1 MSQFICALLTYSVI
15 CCSLAKSNEFVT
27 TSEFVKKQSEN
38 KLLANIVRNKNS
50 SKLSYLNSV
59 VSGNEKFD
67 RSDKQSRA
75 SDQRLESE
83 SKDNS
88 SCCGSK
94 YGSNSSMRPDSY
106 YSRIPVENNRYPIK
120 FDERLPVDRY
130 GWQTQGP
137 PAGSTKRPEGGSY
150 SGGVFYEGS
159 IIGDSIRFGS
169 RPNYGSESSR
179 KPSGYDSSVSGEYGY
194 VNNGGYSFSRPTSYG
209 GSVSGGGGYG
219 ISGTFANGEEFGPVE
234 PNHSGGHAPSHP
246 NIQAQKAVALKALA
260 GVALIGAAAALATN
274 PVLLPLGVVSGR
286 RKRSNVKDKDAYM
299 NYILANLKSNITK
312 KDENGSETSLTPP
325 CIARFICEIQWNY
338 WFNHRKDIDF
348 FIGKLALERQLN
360 NLLLNNISKELEN
373 VRIKKLLKTATIIG
387 SNGGN
392 CNVLTCTLIKNKNL
406 KIYQFLNFR
415 VYKKIVF

>member
-27 TSEFVKKQSEN
+27 SSEFVKKQSEN
-38 KLLANIVRNKNS
+38 KSLANIVRNKNS
-50 SKLSYLNSV
+50 SKSYLNSI

-67 RSDKQSRA
+67 RLDKQSRA
-75 SDQRLESE
+75 SDQRSE
-83 SKDNS
+83 SKGS

-120 FDERLPVDRY
+120 FDERLPIDRY
-130 GWQTQGP
+130 GWQTQGSS
-137 PAGSTKRPEGGSY
+137 AGSTKRPGS
-150 SGGVFYEGS
+150 VFYEGS

-179 KPSGYDSSVSGEYGY
+179 KPNGYDSSVSGEYGY
-194 VNNGGYSFSRPTSYG
+194 VNNGYGGYSFNRPTNYG
-209 GSVSGGGGYG
+209 GSGSSYG

-234 PNHSGGHAPSHP
+234 PNHPEGHAPSHP

-286 RKRSNVKDKDAYM
+286 RKRSSVKDKDAYM

-312 KDENGSETSLTPP
+312 KENGNETSLTPP
-325 CIARFICEIQWNY
+325 CIARFTCEIQWNY
-338 WFNHRKDIDF
+338 WFNHRKDVDF

-392 CNVLTCTLIKNKNL
+392 CNILTCTLIKNKKAKNL
-406 KIYQFLNFR
+406 SIFKF
-415 VYKKIVF
+415 

>member
-1 MSQFICALLTYSVI
+1 MSQFVCVLLTYTVI

-50 SKLSYLNSV
+50 SKSYLNSV

-67 RSDKQSRA
+67 RLDKQSRA

-83 SKDNS
+83 SKGSS

-137 PAGSTKRPEGGSY
+137 PGGSTKKPGGGS
-150 SGGVFYEGS
+150 VFYEGS
-159 IIGDSIRFGS
+159 IIGDSIKFDS

-194 VNNGGYSFSRPTSYG
+194 VNNGYGGYSFSRPTSYG
-209 GSVSGGGGYG
+209 GSVSGGSSYG

-234 PNHSGGHAPSHP
+234 PNHSGGHVPSHP

-299 NYILANLKSNITK
+299 NYILANLKNNITK
-312 KDENGSETSLTPP
+312 KDENGSETSLTPS
-325 CIARFICEIQWNY
+325 CIARFTCEIQWNY
-338 WFNHRKDIDF
+338 WFNHRKDVDF

-392 CNVLTCTLIKNKNL
+392 CNILTCTLIKNKKPKNL
-406 KIYQFLNFR
+406 SIFKF
-415 VYKKIVF
+415 

>member
-50 SKLSYLNSV
+50 SKSYLNSV

-67 RSDKQSRA
+67 RLDKQSRA
-75 SDQRLESE
+75 SDQRLKSV
-83 SKDNS
+83 SKDS

-137 PAGSTKRPEGGSY
+137 SAGSTRRPGS
-150 SGGVFYEGS
+150 VFYEGS
-159 IIGDSIRFGS
+159 IIGDRFGS

-179 KPSGYDSSVSGEYGY
+179 KPNGYDSSVSGEYGY
-194 VNNGGYSFSRPTSYG
+194 VNNGYGGYSFNRPTSYG
-209 GSVSGGGGYG
+209 GSVSGGGSYG

-234 PNHSGGHAPSHP
+234 PNHPEGHAPSHP

-312 KDENGSETSLTPP
+312 KENGNETSLTPS
-325 CIARFICEIQWNY
+325 CIARFTCEIQWNY
-338 WFNHRKDIDF
+338 WFDHRKDVDF

-392 CNVLTCTLIKNKNL
+392 CNILTCTLIKNKKL
-406 KIYQFLNFR
+406 KNSSIFKF
-415 VYKKIVF
+415 